1 MVGVLYPPEELCP
14 TMPFR
19 YSMLF
24 MVLMGRAR
32 MRNDYI
38 VGKGDVIF
46 MLQYLMK
53 LFFIIRPLFF
63 PSDV

>member
-1 MVGVLYPPEELCP
+1 
-14 TMPFR
+14 
-19 YSMLF
+19 
-24 MVLMGRAR
+24 

-53 LFFIIRPLFF
+53 PFFIIRSLF
-63 PSDV
+63 SVSAVIVSSCWDNYEYCVA